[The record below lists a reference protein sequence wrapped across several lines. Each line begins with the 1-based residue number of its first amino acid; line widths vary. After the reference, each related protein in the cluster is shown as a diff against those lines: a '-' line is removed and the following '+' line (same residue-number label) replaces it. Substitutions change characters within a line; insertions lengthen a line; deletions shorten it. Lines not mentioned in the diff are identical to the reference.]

1 MIARV
6 RSWYASRRRVTKIL
20 LGAGAALVSLVVLY
34 AAART
39 VQYAGASR
47 TSAGLFVPE
56 GADVVVRME
65 DLADRWKAVQ
75 QTDLW
80 KSFTRRLQKDAA
92 IRASLNDLLAE
103 VGAPTLDQLEDRR
116 WLDRNPLMQE
126 SSILRYAGR
135 DFVLS
140 STGDTFC
147 VATRIGLGDFLLLPG
162 LQLFPRVA
170 GAERMQAGGASVLK
184 RGELFIAIQGAIVVA
199 SNDQSMLASALK
211 RRGPA
216 DKPRGLVH
224 ASLRP
229 QPLLPAL
236 KGFPLGALL
245 AVADLDTCRR
255 IEVDVE
261 IAGADLVVRAKADGL
276 QARRTEPAPV
286 DTVRMIPA
294 NGLGACVTNVEA
306 AVFWEWLRGVGDRR
320 NRGGSGVAR
329 LVRDHIRDIVD
340 VLQGQRF
347 GEDLVPKLDGPVSI
361 LFGASEGEDGK
372 TYAAVALYFRSS
384 QPREAGE
391 VVQGIIDRASKQPR
405 KEFQPM
411 DDEAGGVTYRSY
423 RFEPDP
429 FRFNNYLVPCFA
441 VTGDALIL
449 ANNRI
454 FLQDTLKC
462 RANQAPAMAV
472 QLHYVQAMRRLQ
484 ELGMKKVMAPG
495 AAASLFLYGPA
506 IRQGLEGFYVT
517 LASTIVDTPMNKS
530 LLRQELETAARKEGH
545 PIRPADLDDHVR
557 RILDER
563 IHAKEDELRAGAR
576 ILDYLKWVAYQ
587 AETVGDGMKLEVAI
601 ELK

>member
-1 MIARV
+1 MIARL

-20 LGAGAALVSLVVLY
+20 LGAGGILVSLVVLY
-34 AAART
+34 AAARA

-56 GADVVVRME
+56 GAEVIVRVE
-65 DLADRWKAVQ
+65 DLAGRWKAVQ
-75 QTDLW
+75 QTELW

-92 IRASLNDLLAE
+92 IRASLNELLAE

-126 SSILRYAGR
+126 SSILRYGGR
-135 DFVLS
+135 DFVFS
-140 STGDTFC
+140 STGDKFC
-147 VATRIGLGDFLLLPG
+147 VATRIGLFEYLLLPG
-162 LQLFPRVA
+162 LQIFPGAV
-170 GAERMQAGGASVLK
+170 GAERVKRAWGPILK
-184 RGELFIAIQGAIVVA
+184 RGDLFISVQGAMLVA
-199 SNDQSMLASALK
+199 SNDAAMLESALK
-211 RRGPA
+211 RRGAA

-224 ASLRP
+224 ASLKP

-261 IAGADLVVRAKADGL
+261 ITGADLVVRAKADGL
-276 QARRTEPAPV
+276 KARQSEPAPV

-306 AVFWEWLRGVGDRR
+306 AVIWEWLRGIGDRR
-320 NRGGSGVAR
+320 ARGGSGVAR
-329 LVRDHIRDIVD
+329 FIRDSIRDVVD
-340 VLQGQRF
+340 VLQGERF

-391 VVQGIIDRASKQPR
+391 ALQGIIDRAIKPR
-405 KEFQPM
+405 KEFQPL
-411 DDEAGGVTYRSY
+411 DDEAGGVTFRSY
-423 RFEPDP
+423 RFDPDP
-429 FRFNNYLVPCFA
+429 FRFNNFLVPCYA

-454 FLQDTLKC
+454 FLQDALKC

-484 ELGMKKVMAPG
+484 DLGMKKVMAPG
-495 AAASLFLYGPA
+495 GAASLFLYGPA
-506 IRQGLEGFYVT
+506 IRQGLEGFYGT

-545 PIRPADLDDHVR
+545 PIKPADLDDHVR

-563 IHAKEDELRAGAR
+563 IHEKEDALRAGAR

-587 AETVGDGMKLEVAI
+587 AETVNDGMKIEFAI